1 MAFQYLLLQ
10 VAEGAELVAVLG
22 LILLESLP
30 SIQKYLRRVRTSL
43 KTF

>member
-1 MAFQYLLLQ
+1 MATHFIVLKIR
-10 VAEGAELVAVLG
+10 EGAELVAVLD
-22 LILLESLP
+22 LILLERLP